1 MGKGVSNGPSKD
13 QSKDISV
20 GVSKGTNKCL
30 SMNVIVI
37 QVMSKGVSMIRV
49 KSMSKDKQR

>member
-1 MGKGVSNGPSKD
+1 LGKGVSNGPSKD